1 VTRAPRT
8 SQRSTAGRGLS
19 KPCPNQQLAPAAYR
33 GNPGSTTPA
42 TIQGVECASVRLN
55 LCSSDSASS
64 KVPLEG
70 IARG

>member
-1 VTRAPRT
+1 VTRTPRT

-42 TIQGVECASVRLN
+42 TIQGVECASARSN
-55 LCSSDSASS
+55 ISSSDSVSS
-64 KVPLEG
+64 MVPLERV
-70 IARG
+70 ARG